1 MSEFPNVFL
10 EVFLKRKINFGKDI
24 LFDTLIVSISPYR
37 MALLDLKEL
46 KEKLK
51 DLLENGLI

>member
-24 LFDTLIVSISPYR
+24 LFDTLIISISPYR
-37 MALLDLKEL
+37 MALPDLKEL
-46 KEKLK
+46 KENFKY
-51 DLLENGLI
+51 LLENGLI

>member
-37 MALLDLKEL
+37 MALPDLKEL